1 MAVATKPATK
11 AKAKA
16 PKAPKVVTFSYSGVD
31 KKGNKVSGEIIAD
44 TPAIAKA
51 QLRKQGVIP
60 QKVVKKAQPLL
71 GGGKKPIKPVDIA
84 VISRQLATMMKAGVP
99 LVQSFDIIGKGHD
112 NPSVQDLIL
121 SIKTDIESGTSMG
134 DALQKHPKYFDQLFC
149 DLVIAGEQS
158 GALENMLDRIATYK
172 EKTEALKSKIKKA
185 LFYPIAVVVVALI
198 VTSILLIFVVPQFQD
213 IFNSF
218 DAELPAFTLM
228 VIGISEWMQAY
239 WYILFGLIIA
249 LIFTIKQ
256 LAEKSESFRNSRDK
270 LVLRLP
276 VIGDILNKAAIARF
290 ARTLST
296 TFAAGVPLVEALESA
311 AGASGN
317 YVYKTALL
325 KIRDDVTTGTQMN
338 ISMTNTGLFPNMVN
352 QMVAIGEESGS
363 VDAMLTKIADIY
375 EQEVDD
381 AVDGLSSLLEP
392 LIMAVLGVLVGG
404 LIVAMYLPIFQLG
417 AVV

>member
-1 MAVATKPATK
+1 MAVA
-11 AKAKA
+11 AKKTEKKT
-16 PKAPKVVTFSYSGVD
+16 KAPKVATYKYSGVD
-31 KKGNKVSGEIIAD
+31 KKGNKISGEIIAD

-60 QKVVKKAQPLL
+60 QKVVKKAKPLF
-71 GGGKKPIKPVDIA
+71 GGGKKPIKPADIA

-121 SIKTDIESGTSMG
+121 SIKTDIESGSAMG
-134 DALQKHPKYFDQLFC
+134 EALRKHPQYFDDLFC
-149 DLVIAGEQS
+149 DLVVAGEQS
-158 GALENMLDRIATYK
+158 GALEGMLDRIATYK

-185 LFYPIAVVVVALI
+185 LFYPIAVVIAAILVS
-198 VTSILLIFVVPQFQD
+198 SILLLFVVPTFEELFQG
-213 IFNSF
+213 FN
-218 DAELPAFTLM
+218 AELPAFTQM
-228 VIGISEWMQAY
+228 VINLSRWLSEYWWMV
-239 WYILFGLIIA
+239 LIVIIGA
-249 LIFTIKQ
+249 VITLKQ
-256 LAEKSESFRNSRDK
+256 LNKNSEEYRNGVDK

-276 VIGDILNKAAIARF
+276 IIGEILNKAAVARF

-317 YVYKTALL
+317 YVYRTGLL
-325 KIRDDVTTGTQMN
+325 KIREDVMTGMQMN
-338 ISMTNTGLFPNMVN
+338 LSMTNSGLFPNMVN

-363 VDAMLTKIADIY
+363 VDAMLTKVADIY

-404 LIVAMYLPIFQLG
+404 MIVAMYLPIFQLG

>member
-1 MAVATKPATK
+1 MATASKSVDKK
-11 AKAKA
+11 KSKA
-16 PKAPKVVTFSYSGVD
+16 PKISTFSYSGVD
-31 KKGNKVSGEIIAD
+31 KKGNKISGEVVAD
-44 TPAIAKA
+44 SPAIAKA

-60 QKVVKKAQPLL
+60 KKVTKKSQPLF
-71 GGGKKPIKPVDIA
+71 GANKKPIKPVDIA
-84 VISRQLATMMKAGVP
+84 VMSRQLATMMKAGVP

-112 NPSVQDLIL
+112 NPSMQDLVL
-121 SIKTDIESGTSMG
+121 TIKSDIESGTSLG
-134 DALQKHPKYFDQLFC
+134 EALRKHPKNFDDLFC
-149 DLVIAGEQS
+149 DLVVAGEQS

-185 LFYPIAVVVVALI
+185 LFYPVAVVVVALI

-213 IFNSF
+213 IFKSF
-218 DAELPAFTLM
+218 GAELPAFTQM
-228 VIGISEWMQAY
+228 VIGLSEWMQAY
-239 WYILFGLIIA
+239 WYICLGIIVATIFG
-249 LIFTIKQ
+249 IKKA
-256 LAEKSESFRNSRDK
+256 AEMSESFRNNRDK
-270 LVLRLP
+270 LILKLP
-276 VIGDILNKAAIARF
+276 VVGELLNKAAVARF

-317 YVYKTALL
+317 YVYRSGLL
-325 KIRDDVTTGTQMN
+325 KIRDEVTTGMQMN
-338 ISMTNTGLFPNMVN
+338 LSMTNSGLFPNMVN

-404 LIVAMYLPIFQLG
+404 LIIAMYLPIFQLG